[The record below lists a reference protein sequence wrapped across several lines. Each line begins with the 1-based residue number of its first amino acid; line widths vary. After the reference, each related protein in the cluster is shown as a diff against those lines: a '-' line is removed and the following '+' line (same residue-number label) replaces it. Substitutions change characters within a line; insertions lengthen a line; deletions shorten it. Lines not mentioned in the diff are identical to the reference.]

1 MNRLLYSRYRKRNRF
16 FFVKQEILLCRS
28 AISVSYAAAEP
39 VKEPTTYKNLFTLSE
54 DEVYALIARV
64 TLNAKKLED
73 DFRKAVGVALYDE
86 PVDPRVKKL
95 YAIDYDDYEN
105 YAEWYSEEEFWDLV
119 DEYQYYIDSN
129 TSY

>member
-1 MNRLLYSRYRKRNRF
+1 M
-16 FFVKQEILLCRS
+16 
-28 AISVSYAAAEP
+28 
-39 VKEPTTYKNLFTLSE
+39 
-54 DEVYALIARV
+54 
-64 TLNAKKLED
+64 
-73 DFRKAVGVALYDE
+73 ALYDE

>member
-1 MNRLLYSRYRKRNRF
+1 MP
-16 FFVKQEILLCRS
+16 IG
-28 AISVSYAAAEP
+28 ISVSYAAAEP